1 MIIQISN
8 NGRTN
13 YPDILPD
20 VEMVCEHVEVFP
32 ALLPRDVGRLPFLWV
47 GETWKFL

>member
-1 MIIQISN
+1 MHGQI
-8 NGRTN
+8 TH
-13 YPDILPD
+13 PDVLPD

-32 ALLPRDVGRLPFLWV
+32 ALLPCDVGCLPFLWV